1 MPDPKKPATP
11 EATPTPPEPKKG
23 GFGAFAEVYRA
34 RWAANH
40 PNMRP
45 RESATSAD
53 ATPETPAPSNTSPG
67 EKPRRA
73 AAEAPVQLVAD
84 AARALGGEF
93 FGVRVALD

>member
-11 EATPTPPEPKKG
+11 EATPTPAPEPNKG

-45 RESATSAD
+45 RESATIAD
-53 ATPETPAPSNTSPG
+53 ATPEPPSPSDSSVG

-73 AAEAPVQLVAD
+73 ADGTRLLRPED
-84 AARALGGEF
+84 
-93 FGVRVALD
+93 

>member
-1 MPDPKKPATP
+1 MPDPKKPTTP
-11 EATPTPPEPKKG
+11 EATPTPAPEPSKGG

-45 RESATSAD
+45 RESAPSAD
-53 ATPETPAPSNTSPG
+53 APSEAPAPSNTSPE

-73 AAEAPVQLVAD
+73 ADGTRLLRPED
-84 AARALGGEF
+84 
-93 FGVRVALD
+93 

>member
-11 EATPTPPEPKKG
+11 EATPTPAPEPKKG

-45 RESATSAD
+45 RTPAPSAD
-53 ATPETPAPSNTSPG
+53 ATPETPTPSNTSPG

-73 AAEAPVQLVAD
+73 ADGTRLLRPED
-84 AARALGGEF
+84 
-93 FGVRVALD
+93 

>member
-11 EATPTPPEPKKG
+11 ETTPTPAPEPNKG

-53 ATPETPAPSNTSPG
+53 ATSADATPEPRSPSDSSPG

-73 AAEAPVQLVAD
+73 AD
-84 AARALGGEF
+84 GARLLRLE
-93 FGVRVALD
+93 D

>member
-11 EATPTPPEPKKG
+11 EVPPTPAPEPNKG
-23 GFGAFAEVYRA
+23 GFGAFADRYRA

-53 ATPETPAPSNTSPG
+53 ATPEPPTPSNTSPG

-73 AAEAPVQLVAD
+73 ADGTRLLRPED
-84 AARALGGEF
+84 
-93 FGVRVALD
+93 

>member
-1 MPDPKKPATP
+1 MPDPKKPGTP
-11 EATPTPPEPKKG
+11 EATPTPTPAPNKG

-45 RESATSAD
+45 RESATGAD
-53 ATPETPAPSNTSPG
+53 ATPEPLPPANSSAG

-73 AAEAPVQLVAD
+73 ADGTRLLRPED
-84 AARALGGEF
+84 
-93 FGVRVALD
+93 

>member
-11 EATPTPPEPKKG
+11 EATPTPAPEPKKG

-53 ATPETPAPSNTSPG
+53 ATPEAQTPSDTSPG
-67 EKPRRA
+67 EKPRRVGDGTRLLRP
-73 AAEAPVQLVAD
+73 ED
-84 AARALGGEF
+84 
-93 FGVRVALD
+93 

>member
-11 EATPTPPEPKKG
+11 EATPTPAPEPKKG

-45 RESATSAD
+45 R
-53 ATPETPAPSNTSPG
+53 TPAPS
-67 EKPRRA
+67 
-73 AAEAPVQLVAD
+73 AD
-84 AARALGGEF
+84 A
-93 FGVRVALD
+93 

>member
-11 EATPTPPEPKKG
+11 EATPTPAAEPNKG

-53 ATPETPAPSNTSPG
+53 ATSADTTSADATPETPTPSKSSSG

-73 AAEAPVQLVAD
+73 ADGTRLLRPED
-84 AARALGGEF
+84 
-93 FGVRVALD
+93 